1 MLYVS
6 KTIWMISFVLNVEI
20 SSRTQEVPMTVNS
33 FKFIFNLQIQKFH
46 TVNAIIRCL
55 RVEYSEVL
63 INKSAAQKVI

>member
-33 FKFIFNLQIQKFH
+33 FKFIFNLQFKNFIQ
-46 TVNAIIRCL
+46 L
-55 RVEYSEVL
+55 M
-63 INKSAAQKVI
+63 Q